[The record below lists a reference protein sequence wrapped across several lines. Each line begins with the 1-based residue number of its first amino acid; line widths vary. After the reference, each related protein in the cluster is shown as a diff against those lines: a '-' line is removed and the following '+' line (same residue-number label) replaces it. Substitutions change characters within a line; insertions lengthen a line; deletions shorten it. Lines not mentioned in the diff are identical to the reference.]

1 MDGARCRSL
10 LGREESAEIVA
21 FGNVIDLA
29 RWKAEPV
36 IFGLLLDWVIDAAD
50 ELLTRTPTPASRAH
64 AVYKSAWRKRAGA
77 PDLDGLLRSEFENS
91 SAPANY
97 ADPSGSPG
105 SWIYAEFRR
114 GTRPWRIRRALT

>member
-1 MDGARCRSL
+1 MQRLFWERK
-10 LGREESAEIVA
+10 ESAEIVA
-21 FGNVIDLA
+21 LGNVNDA
-29 RWKAEPV
+29 MYWKAEPV
-36 IFGLLLDWVIDAAD
+36 ILGLLFDWMIDAVD

-64 AVYKSAWRKRAGA
+64 AVYKAAWRKRAGTV
-77 PDLDGLLRSEFENS
+77 DLDGLLRSEFEKS

-114 GTRPWRIRRALT
+114 GARPWTMRRGLA